1 MVHADRLDTDII
13 TFLKRHENK
22 DLCRFV
28 AVGSVDDGKST
39 LIGRLLHDTGGVYE
53 DQIQDATRA
62 GKGEIDFAMITD
74 GLKAEREQGI
84 TIDVAYRY
92 FTTPRRKFI
101 IADTPG
107 HIQYTRN
114 MATGAST
121 ADVAIILIDAR
132 LGVLSQ
138 SRRHAYIAS
147 LLGIPNLLVAINKM
161 DLRDY
166 REKVYNEIRAD
177 FEQVVERLNFRNVTY
192 FPISALLGDNIVEKS
207 EKTPWFDGTTL
218 LEYLETVDITHRLG
232 AGNFR
237 YPVQYVLRPNLN
249 YRGFAGQIASGAVRT
264 GDSVKVLPSGTI
276 STVKAID
283 TYDGELQEAFAP
295 QSVTIRLA
303 TEVDVSR
310 GDIIVHADDEMT
322 NSRRFSAMVVWMH
335 EAPLDTSRQ
344 YLIKHATR
352 YVRARVT
359 QVRWKLDMETLDRI
373 DTEALELNDIGLVE
387 LTTVRPIEFDPYDES
402 RATGAIIVIDAMS
415 NNTLAA
421 GMIRGALSEDQRDTR
436 VSNEERHARLGQR
449 PATLWL
455 TGGRD
460 DTEELAYALERNL
473 YDRGFVAHV
482 LQEPEGGSLSG
493 KGVRHLADGAHKC
506 NDAGL
511 ISICVADATSSVH
524 AARSI
529 IGSGRFVDLYLP
541 DGANI
546 DLDSLLVDVVLDKI
560 TLT

>member
-310 GDIIVHADDEMT
+310 GDIIVHADDDMT

>member
-13 TFLKRHENK
+13 TFLRRHENK
-22 DLCRFV
+22 DLLRFV

-53 DQIQDATRA
+53 DQLVDATKA

-107 HIQYTRN
+107 HVQYTRN

-132 LGVLSQ
+132 LGVLPQ

-147 LLGIPNLLVAINKM
+147 LLGIPNLLVAVNKM

-166 REKVYNEIRAD
+166 RQDVYDGIRAD
-177 FEQVVERLNFRNVTY
+177 FSEVVERLNFRQVTY
-192 FPISALLGDNIVEKS
+192 FPISALLGDNIVERS
-207 EKTPWFDGTTL
+207 DKTPWFVGTTL
-218 LEYLETVDITHRLG
+218 LEFLETVDITHRLG
-232 AGNFR
+232 AGKFR
-237 YPVQYVLRPNLN
+237 YPVQYVLRPDLD
-249 YRGFAGQIASGAVRT
+249 YRGFAGQIASGAVRK
-264 GDSVKVLPSGTI
+264 GDLVKVLPSGRT
-276 STVKAID
+276 SRVKAID
-283 TYDGELQEAFAP
+283 TFEGELEEAFAP
-295 QSVTIRLA
+295 QSVTIRLED
-303 TEVDVSR
+303 EVDVSR
-310 GDIIVHADDEMT
+310 GDILVHDGDEMT
-322 NSRRFSAMVVWMH
+322 TSRRLSAMMVWMH
-335 EAPLDTSRQ
+335 EAPLDPSRQ

-352 YVRARVT
+352 YVRARLTRVC
-359 QVRWKLDMETLDRI
+359 WKLDMDTLDRI
-373 DTEALELNDIGLVE
+373 DTASLQLNDIGLVE

-402 RATGAIIVIDAMS
+402 RTTGAIIVIDAMS

-421 GMIRGALSEDQRDTR
+421 GMIRGALGDDRRSSR
-436 VSNEERHARLGQR
+436 VNDEERHTRLGQR

-455 TGGRD
+455 TGGRS

-473 YDRGFVAHV
+473 YDRGFVVHV
-482 LQEPEGGSLSG
+482 LQEPEGPNLSG
-493 KGVRHLADGAHKC
+493 QGVRRLADSAHKC

-511 ISICVADATSSVH
+511 VSICVADSTSSVH
-524 AARSI
+524 AARGI
-529 IGSGRFVDLYLP
+529 VGSDRFVDLHLP
-541 DGANI
+541 EGVAI
-546 DLDSLLVDVVLDKI
+546 DLDSLLVDVVLDRI
-560 TLT
+560 TLA